1 MALTNSCCCRNCDG
15 RVDVTRATIL
25 TLLQR
30 RRLMTGGGNIRPEK
44 FREHFEDYRIFHD
57 IKREVQIQIQ
67 IVLVSA
73 YEILIKRQH

>member
-1 MALTNSCCCRNCDG
+1 MALTNSSCSRNCDG

-44 FREHFEDYRIFHD
+44 FREHSKNCRIFYN

-73 YEILIKRQH
+73 YEILIKRQY